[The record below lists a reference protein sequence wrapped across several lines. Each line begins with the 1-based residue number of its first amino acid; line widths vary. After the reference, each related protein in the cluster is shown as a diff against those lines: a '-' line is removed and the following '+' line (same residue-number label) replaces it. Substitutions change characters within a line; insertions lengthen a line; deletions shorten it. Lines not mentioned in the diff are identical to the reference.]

1 MSKTYMNG
9 VKSKKSVYKMSKT
22 YTKCPKRIQNVQ
34 NVYKMSKTYI
44 SRIQNVQNVY
54 KNKISYYY
62 IMHKG
67 YYNIYSPEYD
77 NYGNEI
83 VDEEE
88 EELKRVLD
96 RIEPFFKRIDAGK
109 KIVNDN
115 QNYRGVH
122 TFVNRGYGYVRDIIG
137 SIIDRKNVLIESYR
151 FLSTFTHNG
160 VPDESVKKL
169 ATIKRFLEPYT
180 LIHQLSRFTTEDVL
194 NQYKYKFINVSQQIS
209 FTDTPKFYFL
219 NTPIYLSQED
229 VNNGI
234 TTIVKSHKASAR
246 QSRKTRQTK
255 IALQESL
262 PKVGNR
268 DLTRYTTSFFEPLL
282 EDDGL
287 ITDLTK
293 LEKGTTY
300 LVETRKFRND
310 GLMEKFICT
319 FDGVELRGGRNKKR
333 KSQKK
338 KTSSSKT
345 KKQVTK

>member
-1 MSKTYMNG
+1 MNG
-9 VKSKKSVYKMSKT
+9 VKSIKYVYK
-22 YTKCPKRIQNVQ
+22 
-34 NVYKMSKTYI
+34 
-44 SRIQNVQNVY
+44 NVQNVY

-67 YYNIYSPEYD
+67 YYNIYTPEYD

-115 QNYRGVH
+115 QNFRGVH
-122 TFVNRGYGYVRDIIG
+122 TLVTSGYGSIRDIIG

-151 FLSTFTHNG
+151 FLSNYTHNG
-160 VPDESVKKL
+160 QPDESVKKM

-180 LIHQLSRFTTEDVL
+180 LIHQLSRLTTEDIL
-194 NQYKYKFINVSQQIS
+194 NQYKYKFINVTQQIS

-246 QSRKTRQTK
+246 QSRRTRQ
-255 IALQESL
+255 ALQESL
-262 PKVGNR
+262 PKIGNR
-268 DLTRYTTSFFEPLL
+268 DLTRYTTPFIEPPV
-282 EDDGL
+282 EANGP

-310 GLMEKFICT
+310 GLMEKFICK

-338 KTSSSKT
+338 KRSSSKT